1 MANRLRGSFLRRIR
15 VPSAAIAIVIVGLFT
30 TRAAR
35 ARETEDYTGWRRSER
50 PFESPQ
56 RFALELRFGP
66 YRPRIDEQW
75 PAERPYYNA
84 FGDDDR
90 LFIGLEFD
98 WQLFRIP
105 KVGTIGPGL
114 GWQYTH
120 MSARAKLPSGED
132 SAEDTNLS
140 IMPMYAVGVLR
151 VDVLARE
158 TAIPLVGYGKAGLGY
173 GLWWTSNDIATQG
186 KGHTWGTH
194 FALGGMLLL
203 DAFDQHAAVQ
213 LDNEWGIN
221 NTYFYFEWMFANLD
235 GFGRTSDAS
244 VLAIGT
250 STWVIGLALELR

>member
-1 MANRLRGSFLRRIR
+1 MAYRLRSFLLPP
-15 VPSAAIAIVIVGLFT
+15 VAIAIVALFA
-30 TRAAR
+30 TREVR
-35 ARETEDYTGWRRSER
+35 ARDTEDYGAWRRAER

-56 RFALELRFGP
+56 RFALEFRLGP
-66 YRPRIDEQW
+66 YRPKIDEQW
-75 PAERPYYNA
+75 PATRPYATA
-84 FGDDDR
+84 FGDDNR

-98 WQLFRIP
+98 WQILRIP

-120 MSARAKLPSGED
+120 MSARAKLESGED
-132 SAEDTNLS
+132 SAEDTNLA

-173 GLWWTSNDIATQG
+173 GLWWTSNDIQTQS

-221 NTYFYFEWMFANLD
+221 NTYFFFEWMFANLD

-250 STWVIGLALELR
+250 STWVLGLALEM